1 MGSSRYGAVTIASNS
16 NLSSLN
22 YNVMVNGSADHGVG
36 VYVNQ
41 VHQAFLQVLTNTN
54 TAKITTRNYPLPPTF
69 KQQKQTALI
78 SAFIVALF
86 CMIACCLI
94 PASLVVFIVKERE
107 VKAKHQQIISG
118 VSIYA
123 YWCSSFVWDIVSY
136 VPTAFLIYM
145 AMLAFQVKAYTE
157 GSAVSAIV
165 TLFLMFGPSSVAMT
179 YLLSF
184 LFASHSTAQVA
195 VMFFNFTTGL
205 CLMAVSL

>member
-69 KQQKQTALI
+69 EQQKQTALI